1 MDMKETILEI
11 AQRLV
16 QQRGVNGFSY
26 ADIAK
31 EVGISKPSLH
41 HHFTTKSALVTRLIE
56 NYTEQLVNYLM
67 SLEKGELTFSEKLN
81 GYYDLYRGSLNKERI
96 CLGGMLSAE
105 ALTLGP
111 EIQPLLNSFFQYQ
124 HDWLIKLL
132 EQGDSSG
139 EFHLTTS
146 ANKHASVM
154 IATLQGAL
162 VVSQATKTNDFFE
175 NSIKGLLSSIK

>member
-41 HHFTTKSALVTRLIE
+41 HHFTTKSALITRLIE
-56 NYTEQLVNYLM
+56 NYTEQLVNYLD
-67 SLEKGELTFSEKLN
+67 SLSKGNLTYSQKLN
-81 GYYDLYRGSLNKERI
+81 GYYDLYRNSLNEERI

-111 EIQPLLNSFFQYQ
+111 EIQPLLQVFFKYQ
-124 HDWLIKLL
+124 QKWLIELL
-132 EQGDSSG
+132 EQGVSSG
-139 EFHLTTS
+139 EFHLATPINTQ
-146 ANKHASVM
+146 ASVI

-162 VVSQATKTNDFFE
+162 VVSRATKTSDFFE
-175 NSIKGLLSSIK
+175 SSIEGLSSFIK